1 MNKGLEALKELV
13 SHIELEMN
21 SDSYYKCK
29 NAKEIIEKELKEKE
43 WEHNLIKEYLGVEFI
58 DIINAIR
65 EGIYFNDTT
74 RCGTKE
80 VYGEI
85 SSIQWFNDKW
95 CFYIPRFATYI
106 PIKEKD
112 TCWWLSKKNM
122 TY

>member
-1 MNKGLEALKELV
+1 MSEGLFALKYLTNRYEIMRANQKEL
-13 SHIELEMN
+13 
-21 SDSYYKCK
+21 D
-29 NAKEIIEKELKEKE
+29 IIEKELKEKE
-43 WEHNLIKEYLGVEFI
+43 WEHNLIKEYLGVELI
-58 DIINAIR
+58 DIIKAIR

-95 CFYIPRFATYI
+95 CFYVPRFATYI

>member
-1 MNKGLEALKELV
+1 MSEGLEALKTMVKDNDLELPY
-13 SHIELEMN
+13 HNTILTIEREL
-21 SDSYYKCK
+21 K
-29 NAKEIIEKELKEKE
+29 ALEIIR
-43 WEHNLIKEYLGVEFI
+43 EYVGVELI

-112 TCWWLSKKNM
+112 TCWRLSKKNM
-122 TY
+122 SY